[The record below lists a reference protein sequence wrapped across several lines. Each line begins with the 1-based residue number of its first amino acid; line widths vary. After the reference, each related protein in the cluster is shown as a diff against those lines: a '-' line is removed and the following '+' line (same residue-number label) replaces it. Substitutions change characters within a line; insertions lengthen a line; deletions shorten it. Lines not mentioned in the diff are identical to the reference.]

1 MASLELAPSLGSMMH
16 NFLIHKGALGP
27 TVGGV
32 WVGVWG
38 WEGVGTGQ

>member
-32 WVGVWG
+32 WGMWG